1 MESLAPGSCRIP
13 EQLPA
18 STVQSFVLRV
28 IPTHCPER
36 CHLQRHPL
44 EDPRSRDQVVSRPT
58 SFRASPCRRPGRH
71 PQAQITAEHVTFA
84 GQSNITDGPVS
95 DRRHEQG
102 RSVKVGR
109 QAARRRRLDGPGHWR
124 TDTGC
129 GAGPAGSCV
138 LLLLACWPP
147 SEETRRH
154 RFTEGRQ
161 KRSRS
166 QSKPVVVVTA
176 VGEIVVVR
184 PAKAG
189 VASRGFVGPLF
200 VAGEISTEALEPF
213 LHRGLRRLAHRS
225 RH

>member
-1 MESLAPGSCRIP
+1 MSPSTSPARRPAPRD
-13 EQLPA
+13 
-18 STVQSFVLRV
+18 VV
-28 IPTHCPER
+28 IF
-36 CHLQRHPL
+36 
-44 EDPRSRDQVVSRPT
+44 RPT
-58 SFRASPCRRPGRH
+58 SLRTSPCNRTGRH

-102 RSVKVGR
+102 RPVKVGR
-109 QAARRRRLDGPGHWR
+109 QAARRGRLDGPGHWR

-154 RFTEGRQ
+154 RFTEGPQ

-184 PAKAG
+184 PAEAG
-189 VASRGFVGPLF
+189 VPSRGFVDPLF

-213 LHRGLRRLAHRS
+213 LDRRLKRFAHGS